1 MAANDPTLFKTAYI
15 TQVTGVACTAIA
27 GNNVCLG
34 NVITTAN
41 FLRVPNTPSVI
52 NSAILTITG
61 TFPTV
66 PTAMDLYFFNAVP
79 TSTITSGNSMAIAA
93 ADFPKL
99 MGMCP
104 FVDYTAINGAT
115 SYMSQVRLLS
125 IPFNSISG
133 SIFTLLVNRTALD
146 ITSCTA
152 TIQINNIW

>member
-15 TQVTGVACTAIA
+15 AQTTAAACTAIA
-27 GNNVCLG
+27 GNNIVLG

-41 FLRVPNTPSVI
+41 FCRVPNTPSVI
-52 NSAILTITG
+52 NSAVLTLTG

-79 TSTITSGNSMAIAA
+79 ATTFVTGTMLNIGV
-93 ADFPKL
+93 ADFPKI

-133 SIFTLLVNRTALD
+133 SVFTLLVQRAALD

-152 TIQINNIW
+152 TISINNIW